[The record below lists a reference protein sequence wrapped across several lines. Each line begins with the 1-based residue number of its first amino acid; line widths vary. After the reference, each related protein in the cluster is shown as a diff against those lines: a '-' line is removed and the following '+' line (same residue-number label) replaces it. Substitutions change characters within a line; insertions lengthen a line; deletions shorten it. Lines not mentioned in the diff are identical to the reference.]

1 MVSADGSPVSHLH
14 LSGFI
19 GEIGMAEVKG
29 EGMQR
34 QRRTCSTVSSWFS
47 KETGSCVCGGHKAK
61 SSPSSQLEM
70 QSKCVFWSSVLPEK
84 RQLLLIKASL

>member
-34 QRRTCSTVSSWFS
+34 
-47 KETGSCVCGGHKAK
+47 ETEKD
-61 SSPSSQLEM
+61 M
-70 QSKCVFWSSVLPEK
+70 QHS
-84 RQLLLIKASL
+84 LLLVF